1 MTAKRQKY
9 QALTIRRIAC
19 HCRGARPGS
28 AWAWGLVG
36 SLFLLTACQ
45 RGLYQIDRKVD
56 SMVSGTSATLGP
68 DAFPPRAAVPDQN
81 IRVTRQSPAASENP
95 ATVNPP
101 ASDLH
106 YQVIDEADDVLSR
119 LNAYSTQAENALAID
134 LPFALAYAAKHSR
147 EYQFAEE
154 EYVLA
159 ALRLLIERH
168 LWGPRFFN
176 DTSALVTS
184 VGEDGTFDSALRL
197 VNEFRVTQRLPYGGD
212 VSVRA
217 LAEATED
224 LHQRVAGEDVQNATV
239 ILDANIPLLRGAGL
253 AARESRIQAERD
265 VIYAAREFEQ
275 FRRDFFFDIAQDFLN
290 LIVSQ
295 SAVENAERQLAGLQ
309 LVADRERALYEAG
322 RTPIFQ
328 KALAEQSVVA
338 ALDDL
343 NERRESYT
351 LSVDRFKVRLGIP
364 VDQPV
369 QIVRSGYDLPPP
381 EIDMNTA
388 VQQALMYRLD
398 LQTQR
403 DVVDDARRNVEVAR
417 NNALPDLDLVGS
429 AGIITDPDRRRG
441 GVSFDPGYSDFAA
454 GITFGLPLDREIER
468 IGIRTSQIQLER
480 ARRELDRRRDNATVS
495 VRSAVRDID
504 RARYTLEI
512 QERSVATG
520 EQRVASI
527 EAAPDRATARD
538 ASEAN
543 NELARARDR
552 RDAAAR
558 DLQVAILRYL
568 LETGQLRV
576 DHNGHLLPLPGM
588 PADIV
593 VSDAAALAQPPPP
606 EPPAPGNLAPVQPQ
620 NGNP

>member
-1 MTAKRQKY
+1 MRAGD
-9 QALTIRRIAC
+9 QANAASST
-19 HCRGARPGS
+19 
-28 AWAWGLVG
+28 LVG
-36 SLFLLTACQ
+36 AGALVFGLLAIGCQ
-45 RGLYQIDRKVD
+45 RGLQHIDKRVD
-56 SMVSGTSATLGP
+56 AMVVDTSADLGP
-68 DAFPPRAAVPDQN
+68 DAYPPRTTLPDEN
-81 IRVTRQSPAASENP
+81 IRISRQSPAASEQP
-95 ATVNPP
+95 GTINPP
-101 ASDLH
+101 AADLT
-106 YQVIDEADDVLSR
+106 YQAIDEADEVLAR
-119 LNAYSTQAENALAID
+119 LNAYSSLPENALAID
-134 LPFALAYAAKHSR
+134 LPFALAYAAKHAR

-197 VNEFRVTQRLPYGGD
+197 VNEFRVTQRLPYGGE
-212 VSVRA
+212 VSARA
-217 LAEATED
+217 LAAATED

-239 ILDANIPLLRGAGL
+239 ILEANLPLLRGAGL

-265 VIYAAREFEQ
+265 LIYAARDFEE
-275 FRRDFFFDIAQDFLN
+275 FRRDFFFDVAQDFLN
-290 LIVSQ
+290 LIVAQ
-295 SAVENAERQLAGLQ
+295 SAVENAQRQFAGLQ

-328 KALAEQSVVA
+328 KALAEQSAVA

-351 LSVDRFKVRLGIP
+351 LSVDRFKVRLGIQ
-364 VDQPV
+364 VDQAV

-381 EIDMNTA
+381 QVDMNTA

-403 DVVDDARRNVEVAR
+403 DVVEDARRGVEVAR
-417 NNALPDLDLVGS
+417 NDVLPDLDLTGS
-429 AGIITDPDRRRG
+429 AAIITDPDRRRG
-441 GVSFDPGYSDFAA
+441 GLGFDPGYSDFAA

-480 ARRELDRRRDNATVS
+480 SRRELERQRDNATVS

-576 DHNGHLLPLPGM
+576 DHKGHLLPLPGM
-588 PADIV
+588 PEQIIV
-593 VSDAAALAQPPPP
+593 TDQA
-606 EPPAPGNLAPVQPQ
+606 PPAQAPPGLPPANNIAPPLPQ
-620 NGNP
+620 EGNP

>member
-1 MTAKRQKY
+1 MTAVRQQIPVKY
-9 QALTIRRIAC
+9 VCAA
-19 HCRGARPGS
+19 G
-28 AWAWGLVG
+28 
-36 SLFLLTACQ
+36 LFLSLAACQ
-45 RGLYQIDRKVD
+45 NGLHRIDQKVD
-56 SMVSGTSATLGP
+56 SMVTATSATMGP
-68 DAFPPRAAVPDQN
+68 DAYPPRTAISDDNARISKN
-81 IRVTRQSPAASENP
+81 SPAASERPN
-95 ATVNPP
+95 TVNPP
-101 ASDLH
+101 AADLSF
-106 YQVIDEADDVLSR
+106 QPVDEAAEVMSR
-119 LNAYSTQAENALAID
+119 LNAYSDMPENAQDID
-134 LPFALAYAAKHSR
+134 LHFALAYAAQHAR

-154 EYVLA
+154 EYVLG

-176 DTSALVTS
+176 DTTALVTS
-184 VGEDGTFDSALRL
+184 VGDDGTFDSSLRL
-197 VNEFRVTQRLPYGGD
+197 VNEFRVTQRLPYGGE
-212 VSVRA
+212 VSARA
-217 LAEATED
+217 LANATED
-224 LHQRVAGEDVQNATV
+224 LHNRVSGEDVQNASM

-265 VIYAAREFEQ
+265 LIYSAREFEQ
-275 FRRDFFFDIAQDFLN
+275 FRRDFFFEIAQDFLD
-290 LIVSQ
+290 LIVAQ
-295 SAVENAERQLAGLQ
+295 SAVENADRQFAGLQ
-309 LVADRERALYEAG
+309 LVANRERALYEAG
-322 RTPIFQ
+322 RTEIFQ
-328 KALAEQSVVA
+328 KALAEQSAVA

-351 LSVDRFKVRLGIP
+351 LAIDRFKVRLGYPI
-364 VDQPV
+364 DQPV
-369 QIVRSGYDLPPP
+369 RIVRSGYDLPPP

-417 NNALPDLDLVGS
+417 NNVLPDLDLTGTAAV
-429 AGIITDPDRRRG
+429 ITDPDRDRPG
-441 GVSFDPGYSDFAA
+441 LGFDLGHSDFAA
-454 GITFGLPLDREIER
+454 GVTFGLPLDREIER
-468 IGIRTSQIQLER
+468 IGIRTAQVQLER
-480 ARRELDRRRDNATVS
+480 SRRELERQRDNATVN

-558 DLQVAILRYL
+558 DVQVAILRYL

-576 DHNGHLLPLPGM
+576 NHQGRLLPLPGM
-588 PADIV
+588 PGDIV
-593 VSDAAALAQPPPP
+593 VRDVPAPVEPPPP
-606 EPPAPGNLAPVQPQ
+606 DLPAPDNIAPEQPQ
-620 NGNP
+620 EENP

>member
-1 MTAKRQKY
+1 MTVVSQKNAVKCACATGLIC
-9 QALTIRRIAC
+9 ALN
-19 HCRGARPGS
+19 
-28 AWAWGLVG
+28 
-36 SLFLLTACQ
+36 ACQ
-45 RGLYQIDRKVD
+45 NGLHRIDQKVD
-56 SMVSGTSATLGP
+56 SMVIGTSALLGS
-68 DAFPPRAAVPDQN
+68 DAYPPRTGITDDSTS
-81 IRVTRQSPAASENP
+81 ITKRSPAASERP
-95 ATVNPP
+95 GTVNPP
-101 ASDLH
+101 ATDLS
-106 YQVIDEADDVLSR
+106 YQQIDEADQVLTR
-119 LNAYSTQAENALAID
+119 LNAYSALPENAVPID
-134 LPFALAYAAKHSR
+134 LPFSLAYAAEHAR

-154 EYVLA
+154 EYVLS

-176 DTSALVTS
+176 DTAALVTS
-184 VGEDGTFDSALRL
+184 TGDDGTFDTSLRL
-197 VNEFRVTQRLPYGGD
+197 VNEFRVTQRLPYGGEI
-212 VSVRA
+212 SARA
-217 LAEATED
+217 LANATED
-224 LHQRVAGEDVQNATV
+224 LHQRVAGENVQSASV

-253 AARESRIQAERD
+253 AARESRIQAERNL
-265 VIYAAREFEQ
+265 IYSARDFEQ
-275 FRRDFFFDIAQDFLN
+275 FRREFFFDIAQDFLN

-295 SAVENAERQLAGLQ
+295 SAVENAERQFAGLQ

-322 RTPIFQ
+322 RRPIFE
-328 KALAEQSVVA
+328 KALAEQSAVA

-351 LSVDRFKVRLGIP
+351 LAIDRFKVRIGISL
-364 VDQPV
+364 DQPV

-381 EIDMNTA
+381 QVDMNTA
-388 VQQALMYRLD
+388 VHQALMYRLD

-417 NNALPDLDLVGS
+417 NDVLPDLDLTGS
-429 AGIITDPDRRRG
+429 AAIITDPDRDRAG
-441 GVSFDPGYSDFAA
+441 LGFDLGQSDFAA
-454 GITFGLPLDREIER
+454 GVTFGLPLDREIER
-468 IGIRTSQIQLER
+468 IGIRTAQVQLER
-480 ARRELDRRRDNATVS
+480 ARRELDRQRDNATVN

-576 DHNGHLLPLPGM
+576 DHNGHLQPLPGM
-588 PADIV
+588 PEDIV
-593 VSDAAALAQPPPP
+593 VRDMP
-606 EPPAPGNLAPVQPQ
+606 APVQPPGVPPPNQAVPEQPQEQ
-620 NGNP
+620 NP